1 MQEKS
6 QGSMMEA
13 QRCRISKGPVR
24 KELAVLSRGTPAV
37 LVVGW
42 LALLAPARAEHFT
55 IELKAKAGENSKTAK
70 TDAVALGEKPKPRGI
85 LEARAGQDITVKWT
99 LTCAAKKGEFK
110 DVTVH
115 FFVVKEEKVGQLA
128 VPKLDK
134 DVAAESALTMD
145 FKPKDKSDGEL
156 TFKIETPGNY
166 LLRLEALNGAGAEG
180 HEHFAAL
187 DVVVK

>member
-1 MQEKS
+1 M
-6 QGSMMEA
+6 
-13 QRCRISKGPVR
+13 
-24 KELAVLSRGTPAV
+24 
-37 LVVGW
+37 
-42 LALLAPARAEHFT
+42 LALLLVAWPAFLPSARAEHFT
-55 IELKAKAGENSKTAK
+55 IELKAKTGENTKTAK
-70 TDAVALGEKPKPRGI
+70 TDAVALGEKPKPRGM
-85 LEARAGQDITVKWT
+85 LEARAGQDISVKWT
-99 LTCAAKKGEFK
+99 LTCTAKKEEFK

-134 DVAAESALTMD
+134 DVTAESALTMD

-166 LLRLEALNGAGAEG
+166 LLRLETLNGAGAEG

>member
-1 MQEKS
+1 M
-6 QGSMMEA
+6 
-13 QRCRISKGPVR
+13 
-24 KELAVLSRGTPAV
+24 
-37 LVVGW
+37 
-42 LALLAPARAEHFT
+42 LALLLVAWLAFLPSAQAEHFT
-55 IELKAKAGENSKTAK
+55 IELKAKTGENSKTAK
-70 TDAVALGEKPKPRGI
+70 TDAAALGEKPKSRGI
-85 LEARAGQDITVKWT
+85 LEARADQDITVKWT
-99 LTCAAKKGEFK
+99 LTCTAKKGEFK

-134 DVAAESALTMD
+134 DVTAESALTMD

-166 LLRLEALNGAGAEG
+166 LLRLETLNSAGAEG

>member
-1 MQEKS
+1 VLPRLILFH
-6 QGSMMEA
+6 A
-13 QRCRISKGPVR
+13 AWLVLLPPVR
-24 KELAVLSRGTPAV
+24 AD
-37 LVVGW
+37 
-42 LALLAPARAEHFT
+42 HFM
-55 IELKAKAGENSKTAK
+55 IELKAQAGENTKTAK
-70 TDAVALGEKPKPRGI
+70 TDAAALGQKPKARGV
-85 LEARAGQDITVKWT
+85 LHTRAGQDITVKWT
-99 LTCAAKKGEFK
+99 LTCTAKNGEFK

-128 VPKLDK
+128 VPKLEK

-156 TFKIETPGNY
+156 TFRIETPGNY
-166 LLRLEALNGAGAEG
+166 LLRLETLNAAGAEG

>member
-1 MQEKS
+1 
-6 QGSMMEA
+6 MMEA
-13 QRCRISKGPVR
+13 QGRRISKGPVR

-42 LALLAPARAEHFT
+42 LALLPPARADHFT
-55 IELKAKAGENSKTAK
+55 IELRAKAGENTKTAK
-70 TDAVALGEKPKPRGI
+70 TDTVVLGDKPKTRGI

-99 LTCAAKKGEFK
+99 LTCTAKKEEFK

-115 FFVVKEEKVGQLA
+115 FFVVKEEKTGQRA

-134 DVAAESALTMD
+134 DVTAESALTMD

-166 LLRLEALNGAGAEG
+166 LLRLETLNGAGAEG

-187 DVVVK
+187 DLVVK